1 MVRLGLVRE
10 VLSQQQRAL
19 RPILPGLVGLLAGC
33 AAMQS
38 APPERLE
45 ELRTKARA
53 CSEALP
59 AISSYGVDRFGNVQ
73 AVAQDPDAGLIE
85 RNFSDCL
92 SSRGRWATWEAGQ
105 PAPMLEPPGAD
116 DPDPELGRRVP

>member
-1 MVRLGLVRE
+1 MTPPILR
-10 VLSQQQRAL
+10 RA
-19 RPILPGLVGLLAGC
+19 ILPGLVTLLAGC
-33 AAMQS
+33 ASMQS
-38 APPERLE
+38 APSERLE
-45 ELRTKARA
+45 ELRARDRA

-73 AVAQDPDAGLIE
+73 AVARDPDAGLIE

-105 PAPMLEPPGAD
+105 PAPMLEPPGTD
-116 DPDPELGRRVP
+116 NPDPDLGRRVP

>member
-1 MVRLGLVRE
+1 MTPPILR
-10 VLSQQQRAL
+10 RA
-19 RPILPGLVGLLAGC
+19 ILPGLVTLLAGC
-33 AAMQS
+33 ASMQS
-38 APPERLE
+38 APSERLE
-45 ELRTKARA
+45 ELRAKARA

-73 AVAQDPDAGLIE
+73 VVARDPDAGLIE

-105 PAPMLEPPGAD
+105 PAPMLEPPGTD
-116 DPDPELGRRVP
+116 NPDPDLGRRVP